1 MEAHGGVLCA
11 RGHAGHGR
19 RGAQAYAIA
28 AAALALTV
36 YVEIFRNIPSVALL
50 IFIVF
55 ALPDLNIVID
65 YEPSVILTLTLV
77 CSAFT
82 ADYLRSGINTI
93 PGSQIEAALSL
104 GMRPLQIV
112 SAVVLPQALRSVVQP
127 MTSLLIALMLST
139 SLASQLPFPGR
150 ELTALVSKIANDSA
164 LGIAA
169 FAVAATMYVV
179 TGLLIAWAGAALERK
194 CGYCDEPLSGGH
206 SVCCA
211 RPPGPGRHQRGER
224 DRRSRAAFA
233 GGGHRVPLPFGRA
246 ARCPVLGILCL
257 ADDLEL
263 SCQGL
268 LGTLASSAM
277 AAVIAL
283 ALGLVLLLGRLS
295 RLRLMRWPS
304 IAVIEFLRGTPTLL
318 LIYVCFLVLPSV
330 GIKLSTYWM
339 LTLPIGL
346 STAAVVAEVYRAG
359 VLAVPRGQTDAA
371 RSLG

>member
-1 MEAHGGVLCA
+1 MPPL
-11 RGHAGHGR
+11 R
-19 RGAQAYAIA
+19 
-28 AAALALTV
+28 LALTV

-169 FAVAATMYVV
+169 FAVAATMYVL
-179 TGLLIAWAGAALERK
+179 TGLLIAWAGAALEKKVR
-194 CGYCDEPLSGGH
+194 
-206 SVCCA
+206 
-211 RPPGPGRHQRGER
+211 
-224 DRRSRAAFA
+224 
-233 GGGHRVPLPFGRA
+233 
-246 ARCPVLGILCL
+246 IL
-257 ADDLEL
+257 
-263 SCQGL
+263 
-268 LGTLASSAM
+268 
-277 AAVIAL
+277 
-283 ALGLVLLLGRLS
+283 R
-295 RLRLMRWPS
+295 
-304 IAVIEFLRGTPTLL
+304 
-318 LIYVCFLVLPSV
+318 
-330 GIKLSTYWM
+330 
-339 LTLPIGL
+339 
-346 STAAVVAEVYRAG
+346 
-359 VLAVPRGQTDAA
+359 
-371 RSLG
+371 

>member
-1 MEAHGGVLCA
+1 MGEVSRLLADHGPAFWQALLLTWKLTLVSFVPGVLLGVLVA
-11 RGHAGHGR
+11 VLRLMPLPPLR
-19 RGAQAYAIA
+19 W
-28 AAALALTV
+28 ALSV

-169 FAVAATMYVV
+169 FAVAATMYVA
-179 TGLLIAWAGAALERK
+179 TGLLIAWAGAALEKKVR
-194 CGYCDEPLSGGH
+194 
-206 SVCCA
+206 
-211 RPPGPGRHQRGER
+211 
-224 DRRSRAAFA
+224 
-233 GGGHRVPLPFGRA
+233 
-246 ARCPVLGILCL
+246 IL
-257 ADDLEL
+257 
-263 SCQGL
+263 
-268 LGTLASSAM
+268 
-277 AAVIAL
+277 
-283 ALGLVLLLGRLS
+283 R
-295 RLRLMRWPS
+295 
-304 IAVIEFLRGTPTLL
+304 
-318 LIYVCFLVLPSV
+318 
-330 GIKLSTYWM
+330 
-339 LTLPIGL
+339 
-346 STAAVVAEVYRAG
+346 
-359 VLAVPRGQTDAA
+359 
-371 RSLG
+371 